1 MISKQGDTSGEKSET
16 LYDFVYE
23 ILETSDLPIDFFK
36 YLESK
41 YEVILFGGSVRDYI
55 VFKGKRGIRD
65 LDFVIFGLENF
76 NMLKELTEKY
86 FKTFEWNYNQ
96 FGGVK
101 IKTDGVTL
109 DYWRLE
115 DTYAFRMGKVKM
127 DVEHLLDTPM
137 LNIDRFAYNMS
148 TMQYLSDCN
157 MNLFPNEV
165 DFNLYVEELLEINL
179 VRALVYS
186 KKYNL
191 KLSPTIK
198 LKIKEVLNDKIRK
211 KKMNDFQ
218 IYHYEEEKID
228 LNKVEREIK
237 LGGYND

>member
-1 MISKQGDTSGEKSET
+1 MIRKLSDTGRRKSKT

-23 ILETSDLPIDFFK
+23 ILETSNIPVDFFK

-55 VFKGKRGIRD
+55 IFKEEHRVRD
-65 LDFVIFGLENF
+65 FDFVISGLENCDT
-76 NMLKELTEKY
+76 LKEITEEY
-86 FKTFEWNYNQ
+86 FKTFEWSYNQ

-101 IKTDGVTL
+101 IKTDGLTL

-115 DTYAFRMGKVKM
+115 DTYAFRRGMVKM
-127 DVEHLLDTPM
+127 DIEHLLDTPM
-137 LNIDRFAYNMS
+137 LNIDRYAYNMS

-157 MNLFPNEV
+157 SKLFPDEV

-191 KLSPTIK
+191 KLSPAIRIK
-198 LKIKEVLNDKIRK
+198 MKEVLNNQIRK

-218 IYHYEEEKID
+218 TYHYNEEKID
-228 LNKVEREIK
+228 LNKFEREIS
-237 LGGYND
+237 